1 MSNYMA
7 EYERWL
13 SFYELDGRLK
23 ADLIAVHG
31 NDDEIRSRFGCDLV
45 FGTGG
50 LRGTMGAGTNR
61 MNIYT
66 VRRAS
71 RGFGNYIVSL
81 GQEAMNRGVVI
92 AYDCRNN
99 GKRFAME
106 TALTMCALGI
116 HVRLFDALRPTPEL
130 SFAIR
135 DFGAIGGVN
144 ITASHNP
151 KEYNGYKAYF
161 EDGAQLSGDQADFI
175 LGEMQKV
182 DPLHVEVMDE
192 ETAKAKGLLEMIGE
206 VTDKR
211 YLARVLAEK
220 LPLGELKPEAK
231 ELSIVY
237 TPFHG
242 TGYKLVPEIFKAL
255 GANVYYVEEQMVPD
269 GDFPTVKSPN
279 PEEKEGFTLGLEL
292 AKKVNADLIIATDP
306 DADRVGVAA
315 LAGDQVTLFTGN
327 QMAALLV
334 DFMIQVQK
342 DAGTMPVNPAV
353 VSTIVSSKMP
363 AKICAENGVA
373 YYEVLTGFKY
383 IGEMMEKFK
392 NEGTHS
398 YFFGFEESYGYL
410 KGDYARDKDSLVAS
424 MLIAQMAMYYKNK
437 NKNLVQALEILYK
450 KYGYFEEKTVSF
462 KIEAVI
468 PQQRMDEIMKGL
480 RGNVPST
487 IGGKKVIEF
496 RDYKEH
502 VIKDLLT
509 GKESVTT
516 LPTSDV
522 LYYVFEDGTHVVIR
536 PSGTEPKVKAYFLTS
551 GENRFDCHSKI
562 EAYAEIFGQL
572 LQ

>member
-1 MSNYMA
+1 MEYMQ

-13 SFYELDGRLK
+13 SYYELDGRLK
-23 ADLIAVHG
+23 ADLIAIHG
-31 NDDEIRSRFGCDLV
+31 NEDEIKSRFACDLT
-45 FGTGG
+45 FGTAG
-50 LRGTMGAGTNR
+50 LRGLMGAGTNR

-71 RGFGNYIVSL
+71 QGFGNYIVSL
-81 GQEAMNRGVVI
+81 GEEAMRRGVVI

-135 DFGAIGGVN
+135 DFGAIGGIN

-161 EDGAQLSGDQADFI
+161 EDGAQISGEQADYIFKQ
-175 LGEMQKV
+175 MQSV
-182 DPLHVEVMDE
+182 DPLRVETISE
-192 ETAKAKGLLEMIGE
+192 EEAVAKGLLEYIGQ

-211 YLARVLAEK
+211 YLSRVLAEK
-220 LPLGELKPEAK
+220 LPLGELKEEAK

-269 GDFPTVKSPN
+269 GDFPTVAYPN
-279 PEEKEGFTLGLEL
+279 PEEKEGFKLGLEL
-292 AKKVNADLIIATDP
+292 AKKVGADLVIATDP

-315 LAGDQVTLFTGN
+315 LAGEQVTLFTGN
-327 QMAALLV
+327 QMAALLT
-334 DFMIQVQK
+334 DFIIQVQK
-342 DAGTMPVNPAV
+342 ESGTLPENPAV

-363 AKICAENGVA
+363 AKICAENGVS
-373 YYEVLTGFKY
+373 YFEVLTGFKY
-383 IGEMMEKFK
+383 IGEMIERFK
-392 NEGTHS
+392 AEGSHN
-398 YFFGFEESYGYL
+398 FLLGFEESYGYL
-410 KGDYARDKDSLVAS
+410 RGDYARDKDSLVAS

-437 NKNLVQALEILYK
+437 NKNLVQALEILFK
-450 KYGYFEEKTVSF
+450 KYGYFEEKTTSF
-462 KIEAVI
+462 TIKAVI

-480 RGNVPST
+480 RSNVPASFE
-487 IGGKKVIEF
+487 GKRIVEF
-496 RDYKEH
+496 RDYKNH
-502 VIKDLLT
+502 VIRDMT
-509 GKESVTT
+509 NGKESVTT

-522 LYYVFEDGTHVVIR
+522 LYYVFEDGTHVVVR
-536 PSGTEPKVKAYFLTS
+536 PSGTEPKVKVYVLTS
-551 GENRFDCHSKI
+551 GENRFDCHAKV
-562 EAYAEIFGQL
+562 ETYGEIFGNL
-572 LQ
+572 LK

>member
-1 MSNYMA
+1 MDYLA

-13 SFYELDGRLK
+13 SYYELDGRLK
-23 ADLIAVHG
+23 ADLIAAHG
-31 NDDEIRSRFGCDLV
+31 NDDEIRSRFGCDLA
-45 FGTGG
+45 FGTAG
-50 LRGTMGAGTNR
+50 LRGTMGGGTNR

-81 GQEAMNRGVVI
+81 GKEAMERGMVI

-106 TALTMCALGI
+106 TALTFCALGI

-161 EDGAQLSGDQADFI
+161 EDGAQISGDQADFI
-175 LGEMQKV
+175 QNEMKKV
-182 DPLHVEVMDE
+182 DPLNVETMSE
-192 ETAKAKGLLEMIGE
+192 EEALEKGLLEMIGE
-206 VTDKR
+206 ETDQK

-220 LPLGELKPEAK
+220 MPLGELKPEAQ

-255 GANVYYVEEQMVPD
+255 GANVYFVEEQMVPD
-269 GDFPTVKSPN
+269 GDFTTVQSPN
-279 PEEKEGFTLGLEL
+279 PEEKEGFELGLKL
-292 AKKVNADLIIATDP
+292 AEKVGADLIIATDP

-315 LAGDQVTLFTGN
+315 INGDQVTYFTGN
-327 QMAALLV
+327 QMAALLI
-334 DFMIQVQK
+334 DFIIQVERE
-342 DAGTMPVNPAV
+342 AGILPAKPAV
-353 VSTIVSSKMP
+353 VSTIVSSKLP
-363 AKICAENGVA
+363 KKICAENGVD
-373 YYEVLTGFKY
+373 YFEVLTGFKY
-383 IGEMMEKFK
+383 IGEMVERFK
-392 NEGTHS
+392 AEGSHE
-398 YFFGFEESYGYL
+398 YLFGFEESYGYL

-437 NKNLVQALEILYK
+437 NKNLAQALDQLYK
-450 KYGYFEEKTVSF
+450 TYGYFAEKTVSF
-462 KIEAVI
+462 KIEAVM
-468 PQQRMDEIMKGL
+468 PQQRMNEIMSGMRSNIPNSL
-480 RGNVPST
+480 
-487 IGGKKVIEF
+487 GGKAVLEF
-496 RDYKEH
+496 RDYQKQ
-502 VIKDLLT
+502 VIKDMAT
-509 GKESVTT
+509 GKESDTG
-516 LPTSDV
+516 LPKSDV
-522 LYYVFEDGTHVVIR
+522 LYYVFEDGTHVIVR

-551 GENRFDCHSKI
+551 GENRFDCNNKI
-562 EAYAEIFGQL
+562 ERFSSIFAEL
-572 LQ
+572 LK

>member
-1 MSNYMA
+1 MNYMA

-23 ADLIAVHG
+23 ADLITVHG
-31 NDDEIRSRFGCDLV
+31 DDDAIRSRFGCDLV

-81 GQEAMNRGVVI
+81 GKEAMDRGIVI

-161 EDGAQLSGDQADFI
+161 EDGAQLSGDQADYI
-175 LGEMQKV
+175 LGEMKKV
-182 DPLHVEVMDE
+182 DPLAVPVME
-192 ETAKAKGLLEMIGE
+192 EAEAKEKGLLEIIGE
-206 VTDKR
+206 ETDAR

-279 PEEKEGFTLGLEL
+279 PEEKEGFTMGLDL
-292 AKKVNADLIIATDP
+292 AKKVQADLVIATDP

-315 LAGDQVTLFTGN
+315 LVGDQVTLFTGN
-327 QMAALLV
+327 QMATLLV
-334 DFMIQVQK
+334 EFLIEVHKEAGIMPK
-342 DAGTMPVNPAV
+342 DPAV

-363 AKICAENGVA
+363 ARICAENGVA

-392 NEGTHS
+392 NEGSHN
-398 YFFGFEESYGYL
+398 YFFGYEESYGYL
-410 KGDYARDKDSLVAS
+410 KGDYARDKDSLVAA

-437 NKNLVQALEILYK
+437 GRNLVQQLEVLFK
-450 KYGYFEEKTVSF
+450 RYGYHEENTVSY

-480 RGNVPST
+480 RGEIPTSL
-487 IGGKKVIEF
+487 GGKKLVEF
-496 RDYKEH
+496 RDYKKH
-502 VIKDLLT
+502 IIKDLRS
-509 GKESVTT
+509 GKESGTT

-522 LYYVFEDGTHVVIR
+522 LYYVFEDGTHVVVR
-536 PSGTEPKVKAYFLTS
+536 PSGTEPKIKVYFLAS

-562 EAYAEIFGQL
+562 ETYGAIFSEL
-572 LQ
+572 LK

>member
-1 MSNYMA
+1 MNYMQ

-23 ADLIAVHG
+23 AELIAVHG
-31 NDDEIRSRFGCDLV
+31 NEDEIRSRFGCDLV

-50 LRGTMGAGTNR
+50 LRGIMGAGTNR

-81 GQEAMNRGVVI
+81 GKEAMERGVVI

-99 GKRFAME
+99 GKRFALE

-116 HVRLFDALRPTPEL
+116 HVRLFDSLRPTPEL

-182 DPLHVEVMDE
+182 DPLHVETMAE
-192 ETAKAKGLLEMIGE
+192 EEAVEKGLLERIGE
-206 VTDKR
+206 ETDQR
-211 YLARVLAEK
+211 YLQRVLAEK
-220 LPLGELKPEAK
+220 LPLNDLRPEAK
-231 ELSIVY
+231 KISVVY

-255 GANVYYVEEQMVPD
+255 GANAYFVQEQMVPN
-269 GDFPTVKSPN
+269 GDFPTVQSPN

-292 AKKVNADLIIATDP
+292 ARKVGAELIIATDP

-327 QMAALLV
+327 QMAALLT
-334 DFMIQVQK
+334 DFIIQVQK
-342 DAGTMPVNPAV
+342 EAGILPPNPAV
-353 VSTIVSSKMP
+353 VSTIVSSKLP
-363 AKICAENGVA
+363 KKICAENGVA

-383 IGEMMEKFK
+383 IGEMMERFK
-392 NEGTHS
+392 TEGSHS
-398 YFFGFEESYGYL
+398 FLFGFEESYGYL

-424 MLIAQMAMYYKNK
+424 MLIVQMAMYYKNK

-450 KYGYFEEKTVSF
+450 KYGYYEEKTVSF

-468 PQQRMDEIMKGL
+468 PQQRMDEIMKAL
-480 RGNVPST
+480 RGDTPSAM
-487 IGGKKVIEF
+487 GGKRVVEF

-502 VIKDLLT
+502 IIKDLVSGRERET
-509 GKESVTT
+509 G

>member
-1 MSNYMA
+1 MSYLQ

-13 SFYELDGRLK
+13 SFSELDGRVK

-31 NDDEIRSRFGCDLV
+31 DDDAIRSRFACDLV

-50 LRGTMGAGTNR
+50 LRGIMGAGTNR

-81 GQEAMNRGVVI
+81 GKEAMDRGIVI

-99 GKRFAME
+99 GPRFAME

-116 HVRLFDALRPTPEL
+116 HVRLFDSLRPTPEL

-151 KEYNGYKAYF
+151 REYNGYKAYF

-182 DPLHVEVMDE
+182 DPLNVEVMGE
-192 ETAKAKGLLEMIGE
+192 AEAKEKGLLEIIGE
-206 VTDKR
+206 ETDAR
-211 YLARVLAEK
+211 YLERVLAEQ
-220 LPLGELKPEAK
+220 LPLGALKPEAK

-255 GANVYYVEEQMVPD
+255 GANVSFVEEQMVPD

-292 AKKVNADLIIATDP
+292 AKKVGADLIIATDP

-315 LAGDQVTLFTGN
+315 LVGDQVALFTGN
-327 QMAALLV
+327 QMAALLI
-334 DFMIQVQK
+334 DFIIEVQRE
-342 DAGTMPVNPAV
+342 AGTLPNNAAV
-353 VSTIVSSKMP
+353 VSTIVSSKLP
-363 AKICAENGVA
+363 KKICAENGVA

-383 IGEMMEKFK
+383 IGEMMERFK
-392 NEGTHS
+392 NEGSHE
-398 YFFGFEESYGYL
+398 YLFGFEESYGYL

-468 PQQRMDEIMKGL
+468 PQQRMDEIMAGL
-480 RGNVPST
+480 RGNVPT
-487 IGGKKVIEF
+487 EMGGKKIVEF
-496 RDYKEH
+496 RDYKAN
-502 VIKDLLT
+502 VIKDIAT
-509 GKESVTT
+509 GKTRETG
-516 LPTSDV
+516 LPNSDV
-522 LYYVFEDGTHVVIR
+522 LYYIFEDGTHVVVR
-536 PSGTEPKVKAYFLTS
+536 PSGTEPKVKVYFLTS

-562 EAYAEIFGQL
+562 DAYAAVFAEL
-572 LQ
+572 LK

>member
-1 MSNYMA
+1 MSYMA

-13 SFYELDGRLK
+13 SFYDLDGRLK

-81 GQEAMNRGVVI
+81 GKEAMDRGVVI

-182 DPLHVEVMDE
+182 DPLKVEVMAEDE
-192 ETAKAKGLLEMIGE
+192 AKEKGLLEIIGE
-206 VTDKR
+206 ETDAR

-231 ELSIVY
+231 QLSIVY

-279 PEEKEGFTLGLEL
+279 PEEKEGFTLGLQL

-315 LAGDQVTLFTGN
+315 LNGDQVTLFTGN
-327 QMAALLV
+327 QMAALLL
-334 DFMIQVQK
+334 DFMIEVQK
-342 DAGTMPVNPAV
+342 EAGIMPANPAV

-373 YYEVLTGFKY
+373 YFEVLTGFKY

-392 NEGTHS
+392 NEGSYS

-424 MLIAQMAMYYKNK
+424 MLIAQMAMYNKNK
-437 NKNLVQALEILYK
+437 NRNLVQALEILYK
-450 KYGYFEEKTVSF
+450 RYGYFEEKTVSF

-480 RGNVPST
+480 RGDVPAT

-502 VIKDLLT
+502 ITKDLIT
-509 GKESVTT
+509 GKEGVTT

-562 EAYAEIFGQL
+562 EVYSEIFGKL
-572 LQ
+572 LK

>member
-1 MSNYMA
+1 MSYLQ

-13 SFYELDGRLK
+13 SYSELDGRIK

-31 NDDEIRSRFGCDLV
+31 NDDEIRSRFACDLV

-50 LRGTMGAGTNR
+50 LRGIMGAGTNR

-81 GQEAMNRGVVI
+81 GQEAMDRGIVI

-99 GKRFAME
+99 GPRFAME

-116 HVRLFDALRPTPEL
+116 HVRVFDSLRPTPEL

-182 DPLHVEVMDE
+182 DPLAVEVMDE
-192 ETAKAKGLLEMIGE
+192 AEAKEKGLLEIIGE
-206 VTDKR
+206 ETDAR
-211 YLARVLAEK
+211 YLQRVLAEQ
-220 LPLGELKPEAK
+220 LPLGDLKPEAK

-255 GANVYYVEEQMVPD
+255 GANVSFVEEQMIPD

-292 AKKVNADLIIATDP
+292 AKKVGADLIIATDP

-315 LAGDQVTLFTGN
+315 LVGDQVALFTGN
-327 QMAALLV
+327 QMAALLI
-334 DFMIQVQK
+334 DFIIEVQRE
-342 DAGTMPVNPAV
+342 AGTLPKNAAV
-353 VSTIVSSKMP
+353 VSTIVSSKLP
-363 AKICAENGVA
+363 KKICAENGVA

-383 IGEMMEKFK
+383 IGEMMERFK
-392 NEGTHS
+392 NEGSHE
-398 YFFGFEESYGYL
+398 YLFGFEESYGYL

-468 PQQRMDEIMKGL
+468 PQQRMDEIMAGL
-480 RGNVPST
+480 RGNVPT
-487 IGGKKVIEF
+487 ELGGKKIVEF
-496 RDYKEH
+496 RDYKAN
-502 VIKDLLT
+502 VIKDIAT
-509 GKESVTT
+509 GKTRETG
-516 LPTSDV
+516 LPNSDV
-522 LYYVFEDGTHVVIR
+522 LYYVFEDGTHVVVR
-536 PSGTEPKVKAYFLTS
+536 PSGTEPKVKVYFLAS

-562 EAYAEIFGQL
+562 DAYAAVFAEL
-572 LQ
+572 LK

>member
-1 MSNYMA
+1 MEYMK

-13 SFYELDGRLK
+13 SYYELDGRLK
-23 ADLIAVHG
+23 AELIAVHG
-31 NDDEIRSRFGCDLV
+31 NDDEIKSRFACDLA
-45 FGTGG
+45 FGTAG
-50 LRGTMGAGTNR
+50 LRGLMGAGTNR

-71 RGFGNYIVSL
+71 CGFGNYIVSL
-81 GQEAMNRGVVI
+81 GEEAMRRGIII

-116 HVRLFDALRPTPEL
+116 HVRIFESLRPTPEL

-161 EDGAQLSGDQADFI
+161 EDGAQISGEQADFI
-175 LGEMQKV
+175 LKQMQSV
-182 DPLHVEVMDE
+182 DPLSVETISE
-192 ETAKAKGLLEMIGE
+192 EEALAKGLLEYIGQ

-211 YLARVLAEK
+211 YLSRVLAEK

-242 TGYKLVPEIFKAL
+242 AGYKLVPEIFKAL

-269 GDFPTVKSPN
+269 GDFPTVAYPN
-279 PEEKEGFTLGLEL
+279 PEEKDGFKLGLEL
-292 AKKVNADLIIATDP
+292 AKKVGADLVIATDP

-327 QMAALLV
+327 QMAALLI
-334 DFMIQVQK
+334 DFIIQVQK
-342 DAGTMPVNPAV
+342 ESGTMPQNPAV

-363 AKICAENGVA
+363 AKICADNGVA
-373 YYEVLTGFKY
+373 YFEVLTGFKY
-383 IGEMMEKFK
+383 IGEMIERFK
-392 NEGTHS
+392 AEGSHN
-398 YFFGFEESYGYL
+398 FILGFEESYGYL

-437 NKNLVQALEILYK
+437 NKNLVQALEILFK
-450 KYGYFEEKTVSF
+450 KYGYFEEKTTSF
-462 KIEAVI
+462 TIQAVI

-480 RGNVPST
+480 RSNVPTS
-487 IGGKKVIEF
+487 IEGKKVVEF
-496 RDYKEH
+496 RDYKSH
-502 VIKDLLT
+502 VIVDLLT
-509 GKESVTT
+509 GKKSVTT
-516 LPTSDV
+516 LPTADV
-522 LYYVFEDGTHVVIR
+522 LYYIFEDGTHAVVR
-536 PSGTEPKVKAYFLTS
+536 PSGTEPKVKVYILTS
-551 GENRFDCHSKI
+551 GENHFDCHNKVETYS
-562 EAYAEIFGQL
+562 EIFGNL
-572 LQ
+572 LK

>member
-1 MSNYMA
+1 MSYLQ

-13 SFYELDGRLK
+13 SYSELDGRVK

-31 NDDEIRSRFGCDLV
+31 HDDEIRSRFACDLV

-50 LRGTMGAGTNR
+50 LRGIMGAGTNR

-81 GQEAMNRGVVI
+81 GQEAMDRGIVI

-99 GKRFAME
+99 GPRFAME

-116 HVRLFDALRPTPEL
+116 HVRVFDSLRPTPEL

-182 DPLHVEVMDE
+182 DPLAVEVMNE
-192 ETAKAKGLLEMIGE
+192 AEAKEKGLLEIIGE
-206 VTDKR
+206 ETDAR
-211 YLARVLAEK
+211 YLQRVLAEQ

-255 GANVYYVEEQMVPD
+255 GANVSFVEEQMIPD

-292 AKKVNADLIIATDP
+292 AKKVGADLIIATDP

-315 LAGDQVTLFTGN
+315 LVGDQVALFTGN
-327 QMAALLV
+327 QMAALLI
-334 DFMIQVQK
+334 DFIIEVQRE
-342 DAGTMPVNPAV
+342 AGTLPKNAAV
-353 VSTIVSSKMP
+353 VSTIVSSKLP
-363 AKICAENGVA
+363 KKICAENGVA

-383 IGEMMEKFK
+383 IGEMMERFK
-392 NEGTHS
+392 NEGSHE
-398 YFFGFEESYGYL
+398 YLFGFEESYGYL

-450 KYGYFEEKTVSF
+450 KYGYFEENTVSF

-468 PQQRMDEIMKGL
+468 PQQRMDEIMAGL
-480 RGNVPST
+480 RGNVPT
-487 IGGKKVIEF
+487 ELGGKKIVEF
-496 RDYKEH
+496 RDYKAN
-502 VIKDLLT
+502 VIKDIAT
-509 GKESVTT
+509 GKTRETG
-516 LPTSDV
+516 LPNSDV
-522 LYYVFEDGTHVVIR
+522 LYYIFEDGTHVVVR
-536 PSGTEPKVKAYFLTS
+536 PSGTEPKVKVYFLAS

-562 EAYAEIFGQL
+562 DAYAAVFAEL
-572 LQ
+572 LK

>member
-1 MSNYMA
+1 MKYMK

-13 SFYELDGRLK
+13 SYYELDGRLK
-23 ADLIAVHG
+23 ADLIAIHG
-31 NDDEIRSRFGCDLV
+31 NDDEIKSRFACDLA
-45 FGTGG
+45 FGTAG
-50 LRGTMGAGTNR
+50 LRGLMGAGTNR

-71 RGFGNYIVSL
+71 CGFGNYIVSL
-81 GQEAMNRGVVI
+81 GEEAMRRGIVI

-106 TALTMCALGI
+106 TALTMCALGV
-116 HVRLFDALRPTPEL
+116 HVRIFESLRPTPEL

-161 EDGAQLSGDQADFI
+161 EDGAQISGEQADYI
-175 LGEMQKV
+175 LKQMQSV
-182 DPLHVEVMDE
+182 DPLSVKTISE
-192 ETAKAKGLLEMIGE
+192 EEALAKGLLEYIGQ

-211 YLARVLAEK
+211 YLSRVLAEK

-242 TGYKLVPEIFKAL
+242 AGYKLVPEIFKAL

-269 GDFPTVKSPN
+269 GDFPTVAYPN
-279 PEEKEGFTLGLEL
+279 PEEKDGFKLGLEL
-292 AKKVNADLIIATDP
+292 AKKVGADLVIATDP

-327 QMAALLV
+327 QMAALLI
-334 DFMIQVQK
+334 DFIIQVQK
-342 DAGTMPVNPAV
+342 ESGTMPKNPAV

-363 AKICAENGVA
+363 AKICADNGVA
-373 YYEVLTGFKY
+373 YFEVLTGFKY
-383 IGEMMEKFK
+383 IGEMIERFK
-392 NEGTHS
+392 AEGSHN
-398 YFFGFEESYGYL
+398 FILGFEESYGYL

-437 NKNLVQALEILYK
+437 NKNLVQAMEILFK
-450 KYGYFEEKTVSF
+450 KYGYFEEKTTSF
-462 KIEAVI
+462 TIQAVI

-480 RGNVPST
+480 RSNVPTS
-487 IGGKKVIEF
+487 IEGKKVVEF
-496 RDYKEH
+496 RDYKNH

-516 LPTSDV
+516 LPTADV
-522 LYYVFEDGTHVVIR
+522 LYYIFEDGTHAVVR
-536 PSGTEPKVKAYFLTS
+536 PSGTEPKVKVYILTS
-551 GENRFDCHSKI
+551 GENRFDCHNKVETYS
-562 EAYAEIFGQL
+562 EIFGNL
-572 LQ
+572 LK

>member
-1 MSNYMA
+1 MEYMK

-13 SFYELDGRLK
+13 SYYELDGRLK

-31 NDDEIRSRFGCDLV
+31 NEDEIKSRFACDLT

-50 LRGTMGAGTNR
+50 LRGLMGAGTNR

-81 GQEAMNRGVVI
+81 GEEAMRRGIVI

-151 KEYNGYKAYF
+151 REYNGYKAYF
-161 EDGAQLSGDQADFI
+161 EDGAQISGEQADYIFKQ
-175 LGEMQKV
+175 MQSV
-182 DPLHVEVMDE
+182 DPLHVETITE
-192 ETAKAKGLLEMIGE
+192 EEAVAKGLLEYIGQ

-211 YLARVLAEK
+211 YLSRVLAEK
-220 LPLGELKPEAK
+220 LPLGDLKPEAK

-242 TGYKLVPEIFKAL
+242 AGYKLVPEIFKAL

-269 GDFPTVKSPN
+269 GDFPTVAYPN
-279 PEEKEGFTLGLEL
+279 PEEKEGFKLGLEL
-292 AKKVNADLIIATDP
+292 AKKVGADLVVATDP

-315 LAGDQVTLFTGN
+315 LVGDQVTLFTGN
-327 QMAALLV
+327 QMAALLT
-334 DFMIQVQK
+334 DFIIQVQK
-342 DAGTMPVNPAV
+342 ESGTLPENPAV

-373 YYEVLTGFKY
+373 YFEVLTGFKY
-383 IGEMMEKFK
+383 IGEMIERFK
-392 NEGTHS
+392 AEGSHN
-398 YFFGFEESYGYL
+398 FLLGFEESYGYL
-410 KGDYARDKDSLVAS
+410 RGDYARDKDSLVAS

-437 NKNLVQALEILYK
+437 NKNLVQALEILFK
-450 KYGYFEEKTVSF
+450 KYGYFEEKTTSF
-462 KIEAVI
+462 TIKAVI

-480 RGNVPST
+480 RSNVPTSFE
-487 IGGKKVIEF
+487 GKRIVEF
-496 RDYKEH
+496 RDYKNH
-502 VIKDLLT
+502 VIKDLTT

-522 LYYVFEDGTHVVIR
+522 LYYIFEDGTHAVIR
-536 PSGTEPKVKAYFLTS
+536 PSGTEPKVKVYVLTS
-551 GENRFDCHSKI
+551 GENRFDCHSKV
-562 EAYAEIFGQL
+562 ETYGEIFGKL
-572 LQ
+572 LK

>member
-1 MSNYMA
+1 MEYMK

-13 SFYELDGRLK
+13 SYYELDGRLK
-23 ADLIAVHG
+23 AELIAVHG
-31 NDDEIRSRFGCDLV
+31 NDDEIKSRFACDLA
-45 FGTGG
+45 FGTAG
-50 LRGTMGAGTNR
+50 LRGLMGAGTNR

-71 RGFGNYIVSL
+71 CGFGNYIVSL
-81 GQEAMNRGVVI
+81 GEEAMRRGIII

-116 HVRLFDALRPTPEL
+116 HVRIFESLRPTPEL

-161 EDGAQLSGDQADFI
+161 EDGAQISGEQADFI
-175 LGEMQKV
+175 LKQMQSV
-182 DPLHVEVMDE
+182 DPLSVETISE
-192 ETAKAKGLLEMIGE
+192 EEALAKGLLEYIGQ

-211 YLARVLAEK
+211 YLSRVLAEK

-242 TGYKLVPEIFKAL
+242 AGYKLVPEIFKAL

-269 GDFPTVKSPN
+269 GDFPTVAYPN
-279 PEEKEGFTLGLEL
+279 PEEKDGFKLGLEL
-292 AKKVNADLIIATDP
+292 AKKVGADLVIATDP

-327 QMAALLV
+327 QMAALLI
-334 DFMIQVQK
+334 DFIIQVQK
-342 DAGTMPVNPAV
+342 ESGTMPQNPAV

-363 AKICAENGVA
+363 AKICADNGVA
-373 YYEVLTGFKY
+373 YFEVLTGFKY
-383 IGEMMEKFK
+383 IGEMIERFK
-392 NEGTHS
+392 AEGSHN
-398 YFFGFEESYGYL
+398 FILGFEESYGYL

-437 NKNLVQALEILYK
+437 NKNLVQALEILFK
-450 KYGYFEEKTVSF
+450 KYGYFEEKTTSF
-462 KIEAVI
+462 TIQAVI

-480 RGNVPST
+480 RSNVPTS
-487 IGGKKVIEF
+487 IEGKKVVEF
-496 RDYKEH
+496 RDYKNH

-516 LPTSDV
+516 LPTADV
-522 LYYVFEDGTHVVIR
+522 LYYIFEDGTHAVVR
-536 PSGTEPKVKAYFLTS
+536 PSGTEPKVKVYILTS
-551 GENRFDCHSKI
+551 GENHFDCHNKVETYS
-562 EAYAEIFGQL
+562 EIFGNL
-572 LQ
+572 LK

>member
-1 MSNYMA
+1 MTEFNA

-13 SFYELDGRLK
+13 GFYELDGRLK
-23 ADLIAVHG
+23 AELIAVHG
-31 NDDEIRSRFGCDLV
+31 NEDEIRSRFGCDLV

-50 LRGTMGAGTNR
+50 LRGLMGAGTNR

-71 RGFGNYIVSL
+71 RGFGNYIVNL
-81 GQEAMNRGVVI
+81 GQEAMDRGIVI

-99 GKRFAME
+99 GKRFALE

-182 DPLHVEVMDE
+182 DPLQVEIMPE
-192 ETAKAKGLLEMIGE
+192 QQARESGLLEIIGE
-206 VTDKR
+206 ETDRR
-211 YLARVLAEK
+211 YLDRVLAER
-220 LPLGELKPEAK
+220 LPLPELKPEAK
-231 ELSIVY
+231 RLSIVY

-242 TGYKLVPEIFKAL
+242 TGYRLVPEIFRAL
-255 GANVYYVEEQMVPD
+255 GANVSFVEEQMVPD
-269 GDFPTVKSPN
+269 GDFPTLKSPN

-292 AKKVNADLIIATDP
+292 ARKTGADLIIATDP

-315 LAGDQVTLFTGN
+315 LTGDTVTLFTGN

-334 DFMIQVQK
+334 DFLITVEK
-342 DAGTMPVNPAV
+342 EAGILPAHPAV
-353 VSTIVSSKMP
+353 VSTIVSSKLP
-363 AKICAENGVA
+363 KKICQQNGVA
-373 YYEVLTGFKY
+373 YFEVLTGFKY
-383 IGEMMEKFK
+383 IGEMMERFK
-392 NEGTHS
+392 EEGT
-398 YFFGFEESYGYL
+398 YEYLFGFEESYGYL

-450 KYGYFEEKTVSF
+450 KYGYFEEETVSF
-462 KIEAVI
+462 KIEAVM
-468 PQQRMDEIMKGL
+468 PQQRMDEIMANL
-480 RGNVPST
+480 RGNIPAAM
-487 IGGKKVIEF
+487 GGKRIVEF
-496 RDYKEH
+496 RDYQKHLIRSLE
-502 VIKDLLT
+502 T
-509 GKESVTT
+509 GEERETG
-516 LPTSDV
+516 LPTSNV
-522 LYYVFEDGTHVVIR
+522 LYFIFEDGTHVVVR

-551 GENRFDCHSKI
+551 GENRFDCRSKI
-562 EAYAEIFGQL
+562 EAYEAIFGEL
-572 LQ
+572 LH

>member
-1 MSNYMA
+1 MNYMQ

-23 ADLIAVHG
+23 AELIAVHG
-31 NDDEIRSRFGCDLV
+31 NEDEIRSRFGCDLV

-50 LRGTMGAGTNR
+50 LRGIMGAGTNR

-81 GQEAMNRGVVI
+81 GKEAMERGVVI

-99 GKRFAME
+99 GKRFALE

-116 HVRLFDALRPTPEL
+116 HVRLFDSLRPTPEL

-182 DPLHVEVMDE
+182 DPLHVETMAE
-192 ETAKAKGLLEMIGE
+192 EEAVEKGLLERIGE
-206 VTDKR
+206 ETDQR
-211 YLARVLAEK
+211 YLQRVLAEK
-220 LPLGELKPEAK
+220 LPLNDLRPEAK
-231 ELSIVY
+231 KISVVY

-255 GANVYYVEEQMVPD
+255 GANAYFVQEQMVPN
-269 GDFPTVKSPN
+269 GDFPTVQSPN

-292 AKKVNADLIIATDP
+292 ARKVGAELIIATDP

-327 QMAALLV
+327 QMAALLT
-334 DFMIQVQK
+334 DFIIQVQK
-342 DAGTMPVNPAV
+342 EAGILPPNPAV
-353 VSTIVSSKMP
+353 VSTIVSSKLP
-363 AKICAENGVA
+363 KKICAENGVA

-383 IGEMMEKFK
+383 IGEMIERFK
-392 NEGTHS
+392 TEGSHS
-398 YFFGFEESYGYL
+398 FLFGFEESFGYL

-424 MLIAQMAMYYKNK
+424 MLIVQMAMYYKNK

-450 KYGYFEEKTVSF
+450 KYGYYEEKTVSF

-468 PQQRMDEIMKGL
+468 PQQRMDEIMKAL
-480 RGNVPST
+480 RGDTPSAM
-487 IGGKKVIEF
+487 GGKRIVEF

-502 VIKDLLT
+502 IIKDLVSGRERET
-509 GKESVTT
+509 G

>member
-1 MSNYMA
+1 MSNYIQ

-13 SFYELDGRLK
+13 NFGELDGRLK
-23 ADLIAVHG
+23 ADLIAIRG
-31 NDDEIRSRFGCDLV
+31 DEDEIQSRFGCDLV

-50 LRGTMGAGTNR
+50 LRGIMGGGTNR

-81 GQEAMNRGVVI
+81 GKEAMDRGIVI

-99 GKRFAME
+99 GTRFAME

-116 HVRLFDALRPTPEL
+116 HVRLFDSLRPTPEL

-182 DPLHVEVMDE
+182 DPLNVETMAE
-192 ETAKAKGLLEMIGE
+192 EEAKAKGLLEIIGE
-206 VTDKR
+206 ETDQR
-211 YLARVLAEK
+211 YLARVLAEQ
-220 LPLGELKPEAK
+220 LDLGELKPEAK

-255 GANVYYVEEQMVPD
+255 GANVSFVEEQMIPN

-315 LAGDQVTLFTGN
+315 LNGDSVTLFTGN
-327 QMAALLV
+327 QMAALLIE
-334 DFMIQVQK
+334 FMIEVEK
-342 DAGTMPVNPAV
+342 KNGKLPANAAV
-353 VSTIVSSKMP
+353 VSTIVSSKLP
-363 AKICAENGVA
+363 KRICQQNGVA
-373 YYEVLTGFKY
+373 YFEVLTGFKY
-383 IGEMMEKFK
+383 IGEMMERFK
-392 NEGTHS
+392 QNGDYS
-398 YFFGFEESYGYL
+398 YFLGFEESYGYL

-437 NKNLVQALEILYK
+437 NKNLVQALEDIYQ
-450 KYGYFEEKTVSF
+450 KYGYYVEDTVSF
-462 KIEAVI
+462 KIEAVM
-468 PQQRMDEIMKGL
+468 PQQRMDEIMANL
-480 RGNVPST
+480 RENIPET
-487 IGGKKVIEF
+487 LGGRKVVEF
-496 RDYKEH
+496 RDYKKH
-502 VIKDLLT
+502 IIRDIAT
-509 GKESVTT
+509 GKEKETG

-522 LYYVFEDGTHVVIR
+522 LYFIFEDSTHVVVR
-536 PSGTEPKVKAYFLTS
+536 PSGTEPKVKAYFLTG
-551 GENRFDCHSKI
+551 GENRFDCTSKI
-562 EAYAEIFGQL
+562 DSFKKVFAEL
-572 LQ
+572 LK

>member
-1 MSNYMA
+1 MDYMA

-81 GQEAMNRGVVI
+81 GKEAMDRGIVI

-99 GKRFAME
+99 GNRFAME

-192 ETAKAKGLLEMIGE
+192 AAAKEKGLLEIIGE
-206 VTDKR
+206 ETDQK

-279 PEEKEGFTLGLEL
+279 PEEKEGFTLGL
-292 AKKVNADLIIATDP
+292 KKAREVGADLIIATDP

-315 LAGDQVTLFTGN
+315 LVGDQVTLFTGN

-342 DAGTMPVNPAV
+342 EAGTMPANPAV
-353 VSTIVSSKMP
+353 VSTIVSSKLP

-373 YYEVLTGFKY
+373 YFEVLTGFKY
-383 IGEMMEKFK
+383 IGEMMERFK
-392 NEGTHS
+392 NEGSYS

-450 KYGYFEEKTVSF
+450 KYGYFEEKTISF

-480 RGNVPST
+480 RGEVPTS
-487 IGGKKVIEF
+487 IEGKKVVEF

-502 VIKDLLT
+502 VIKDLIT
-509 GKESVTT
+509 GKESTTT

-562 EAYAEIFGQL
+562 ETYSEIFGKL
-572 LQ
+572 LK

>member
-1 MSNYMA
+1 MEYMK

-13 SFYELDGRLK
+13 SYYELDGRLK

-31 NDDEIRSRFGCDLV
+31 NDDEIKSRFACDLT
-45 FGTGG
+45 FGTAG
-50 LRGTMGAGTNR
+50 LRGLMGAGTNR

-81 GQEAMNRGVVI
+81 GEEAIRRGIVI

-161 EDGAQLSGDQADFI
+161 EDGAQLSGEQADYIF
-175 LGEMQKV
+175 EQMQSV
-182 DPLHVEVMDE
+182 DPLHVDTITE
-192 ETAKAKGLLEMIGE
+192 EEAIAKGLLEYIGQ

-211 YLARVLAEK
+211 YLSRVLAEK

-242 TGYKLVPEIFKAL
+242 AGYKLVPEIFKAL

-269 GDFPTVKSPN
+269 GDFPTVAYPN
-279 PEEKEGFTLGLEL
+279 PEEKDGFKLGLEL
-292 AKKVNADLIIATDP
+292 AKKVGADLVIATDP

-327 QMAALLV
+327 QMAALLT
-334 DFMIQVQK
+334 DFIIQVQK
-342 DAGTMPVNPAV
+342 ESGTMPQNPAV

-373 YYEVLTGFKY
+373 YFEVLTGFKY
-383 IGEMMEKFK
+383 IGEMIERFK
-392 NEGTHS
+392 AEGSHN
-398 YFFGFEESYGYL
+398 FILGFEESYGYL

-437 NKNLVQALEILYK
+437 NKNLVQALEILFK
-450 KYGYFEEKTVSF
+450 KYGYFEEKTTSF
-462 KIEAVI
+462 TIKAVI

-480 RGNVPST
+480 RNNVPASFE
-487 IGGKKVIEF
+487 GKRIVEF
-496 RDYKEH
+496 RDYKNH
-502 VIKDLLT
+502 VIKDLAT

-516 LPTSDV
+516 LPTADV
-522 LYYVFEDGTHVVIR
+522 LYYIFEDGTHAVVR
-536 PSGTEPKVKAYFLTS
+536 PSGTEPKVKVYVLTS
-551 GENRFDCHSKI
+551 GENRFDCHSKV
-562 EAYAEIFGQL
+562 ETYGEIFGNL
-572 LQ
+572 LK